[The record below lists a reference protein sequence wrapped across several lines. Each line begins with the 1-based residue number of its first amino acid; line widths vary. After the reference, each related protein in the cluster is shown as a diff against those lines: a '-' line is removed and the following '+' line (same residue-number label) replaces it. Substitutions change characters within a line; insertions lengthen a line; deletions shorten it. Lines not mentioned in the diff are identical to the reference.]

1 MTRIPV
7 QRALVSVHDKAGLVD
22 FGRRLQAAGVEI
34 VSSGGTAA
42 ALASAGVP
50 VILVSDVTKASE
62 MLGGRVKTLHPSIH
76 GGILARLTDPAH
88 RRDLESQGIKPFGLV
103 VVNLYPFEA
112 TVADPSTTWDEAI
125 EQIDI
130 GGVALIRAAAKNQD
144 FVGIVTTPD
153 QYGHVASEIEAGGL
167 EESTRRDLARQAFFR
182 TASYDAAIVNW
193 FESGQEIPDRLSLA
207 LERESVLRY
216 GENPHQA
223 AGLYREAGSSPW
235 WWKARLLQGKEM
247 SFNNYLD
254 AEAAWRLANDLQQ
267 VAPEQIGPEHVGPK
281 LVGVV
286 IVKHNNPCG
295 VAVADDPTL
304 AFRRAWECDPLS
316 AFGGVVAVNSPI
328 DQAFADEL
336 SGRFIE
342 VVVAPQV
349 TVDLTERPS
358 LRVLEAPAPH
368 HSDFDLRRI
377 EDGVMVQRRDRVD
390 FENWQVVGGRQPNAI
405 QWSDLR
411 LAWTVAAHTKSN
423 SVVIATEGQAVG
435 VGAGDQ
441 SRVGAVERAVARAG
455 ARAHGAV
462 AASDAFFPFPDGVEL
477 LADAGVTAIVAPGG
491 SKRDEEVAAVAE
503 ARGLAFVRAGHRHF
517 RH

>member
-7 QRALVSVHDKAGLVD
+7 QRALVSVHDKAGLVE

-42 ALASAGVP
+42 TLADAGVP

-76 GGILARLTDPAH
+76 GGILARLTDPDH
-88 RRDLESQGIKPFGLV
+88 RRDLESLRIKPFGLV
-103 VVNLYPFEA
+103 VVNLYPFES

-144 FVGIVTTPD
+144 FVGIVTSPD
-153 QYGHVASEIEAGGL
+153 QYGHVATEIEAGGL

-193 FESGQEIPDRLSLA
+193 LESGEEIPRRMGLA

-216 GENPHQA
+216 GENPHQP
-223 AGLYREAGSSPW
+223 AGLYREAGSDPW

-254 AEAAWRLANDLQQ
+254 AEASWRLVNDL
-267 VAPEQIGPEHVGPK
+267 EQ
-281 LVGVV
+281 VGVV

-295 VAVADDPTL
+295 VAIADDPVV

-316 AFGGVVAVNSPI
+316 AFGGVVAVNCPV
-328 DQAFADEL
+328 DEQMADEL
-336 SGRFIE
+336 FGRFIE
-342 VVVAPQV
+342 VVVAPRV
-349 TVDLTERPS
+349 TIDLSDRPA

-377 EDGVMVQRRDRVD
+377 EDGVMVQQRDRVGFAD
-390 FENWQVVGGRQPNAI
+390 WQVVGDLQPTPA
-405 QWSDLR
+405 QLSDLR
-411 LAWTVAAHTKSN
+411 LAWIVAAHTKSN
-423 SVVIATEGQAVG
+423 SVVIAVGGQAVG

-441 SRVGAVERAVARAG
+441 SRIGAAERALARAG

-462 AASDAFFPFPDGVEL
+462 AASDAFFPFSDGVEL
-477 LADAGVTAIVAPGG
+477 LADAGITAIVAPGG
-491 SKRDEEVAAVAE
+491 SKRDEEVSDTAK
-503 ARGLAFVRAGHRHF
+503 ARGLAFVRAGYRHF